1 MRQAQSIAVAIAVSV
16 ATAFVAAQA
25 QPAPAPAPPPG
36 AQGGERGGEAGQGR
50 GAGRGG
56 AAAGAPARGITI
68 NQNVIQKATAKI
80 SGEKIS
86 GTVEFN
92 EYQVA
97 NGGLVQVVFDLQGV
111 PPGTHGVHI
120 HTVGRCDAPDF
131 ASAGGHFD
139 PGPAGNTDPDM
150 NHPYHSGDLPNIV
163 ANAMGAVTATSY
175 TTRINLGG
183 PLSPIDAD
191 GAAIIIHAN
200 PDTNQTGT
208 KGQGVG
214 GGTPIACGV
223 IVK

>member
-1 MRQAQSIAVAIAVSV
+1 MHQATSIAVALALSA
-16 ATAFVAAQA
+16 ATAFVAAQG
-25 QPAPAPAPPPG
+25 QAPPPPEGGG
-36 AQGGERGGEAGQGR
+36 ARGGGGGQGR
-50 GAGRGG
+50 GGAGGG
-56 AAAGAPARGITI
+56 GAAGAPARGVTI
-68 NQNVIQKATAKI
+68 NQNVIQKASAKV

-97 NGGLVQVVFDLQGV
+97 NGGLVQVVYNLQGV

-120 HTVGRCDAPDF
+120 HTVGKCDPPDF

-139 PGPAGNTDPDM
+139 PGPAGNSDPDL
-150 NHPYHSGDLPNIV
+150 NHPYHSGDLPSIV
-163 ANAMGAVTATSY
+163 ANATGAVTATNY

-191 GAAIIIHAN
+191 GAAIIIHQN

-214 GGTPIACGV
+214 GGAAIACGV

>member
-1 MRQAQSIAVAIAVSV
+1 MHSQSRWPSRSVA

-25 QPAPAPAPPPG
+25 QPPAPP
-36 AQGGERGGEAGQGR
+36 GGGRGGGGQGR
-50 GAGRGG
+50 GGGGGGGG
-56 AAAGAPARGITI
+56 AAPPARGVSI
-68 NQNVIQKATAKI
+68 NQNVIQKASAKV

-97 NGGLVQVVFDLQGV
+97 NGGLVQVVYNLQGV

-120 HTVGRCDAPDF
+120 HAVGRCDLPDF

-139 PGPAGNTDPDM
+139 PGPAGNTDPDL
-150 NHPYHSGDLPNIV
+150 NHPYHAGDLPNIV
-163 ANAMGAVTATSY
+163 ANATGAVTATSY

-191 GAAIIIHAN
+191 GAAIVIHQN

-214 GGTPIACGV
+214 GGAAIACGV

>member
-1 MRQAQSIAVAIAVSV
+1 MRHAQSIAVAIVFSA

-25 QPAPAPAPPPG
+25 QPPAPP
-36 AQGGERGGEAGQGR
+36 GGGRGG
-50 GAGRGG
+50 GRGG
-56 AAAGAPARGITI
+56 AGGGGGAAGAPARGITI
-68 NQNVIQKATAKI
+68 NQNVIQKASAQVSGAKV
-80 SGEKIS
+80 S
-86 GTVEFN
+86 GTIEFN

-97 NGGLVQVVFDLQGV
+97 NGGLVQIVYNLQGL

-120 HTVGRCDAPDF
+120 HTVGRCDGPTF
-131 ASAGGHFD
+131 ESAGGHFD
-139 PGPAGNTDPDM
+139 PGPAGNPDPDL
-150 NHPYHSGDLPNIV
+150 NHPYHSGDLPNII
-163 ANAMGAVTATSY
+163 ANAQGAVTATSY

-191 GAAIIIHAN
+191 GAAIVIHQN

-214 GGTPIACGV
+214 GGTAIACGI

>member
-1 MRQAQSIAVAIAVSV
+1 MREAKSVAVAVAFCA

-25 QPAPAPAPPPG
+25 QPPAPP
-36 AQGGERGGEAGQGR
+36 AGGGRGGGQQGR
-50 GAGRGG
+50 GGGRGT
-56 AAAGAPARGITI
+56 APAQGAPARGITI
-68 NQNVIQKATAKI
+68 NQNVIQKATAQI

-97 NGGLVQVVFDLQGV
+97 NGGLVQVVYNLQGV
-111 PPGTHGVHI
+111 PPGMHGVHI
-120 HTVGRCDAPDF
+120 HTVGLCDPPAF
-131 ASAGGHFD
+131 ESAGGHFD
-139 PGPAGNTDPDM
+139 PGPAGNPDSDL

-163 ANAMGAVTATSY
+163 ANAQGAVTATAY

-191 GAAIIIHAN
+191 GAAIVIHQN

-214 GGTPIACGV
+214 GGTAIACGV
-223 IVK
+223 LVK

>member
-1 MRQAQSIAVAIAVSV
+1 MRSAQSIAMAHRLQPGGGNCGGARAGAGS
-16 ATAFVAAQA
+16 ASRWSGAVAAVREEA
-25 QPAPAPAPPPG
+25 VAVK
-36 AQGGERGGEAGQGR
+36 GGG
-50 GAGRGG
+50 
-56 AAAGAPARGITI
+56 AGAPARGVTI
-68 NQNVIQKATAKI
+68 NQNVIQKASAKI

-97 NGGLVQVVFDLQGV
+97 NGGLIQVVYSLEGV

-120 HTVGRCDAPDF
+120 HTVGRCDPPSF

-139 PGPAGNTDPDM
+139 PGPAGNPDPDL

-163 ANAMGAVTATSY
+163 ANATGAVQVTSY
-175 TTRINLGG
+175 TTRFNLGG

-191 GAAIIIHAN
+191 GAAIVIHQG

-214 GGTPIACGV
+214 GGNAIACG
-223 IVK
+223 ILVK

>member
-1 MRQAQSIAVAIAVSV
+1 MHQARSIAVAFAFCA
-16 ATAFVAAQA
+16 ATVFVAAQA
-25 QPAPAPAPPPG
+25 QQPAPP
-36 AQGGERGGEAGQGR
+36 GGGGRGGGGGQGR
-50 GAGRGG
+50 GGAGGG
-56 AAAGAPARGITI
+56 GGAAGAPARGVTI
-68 NQNVIQKATAKI
+68 NQNVIQKASAKVA
-80 SGEKIS
+80 GEKVS

-97 NGGLVQVVFDLQGV
+97 NGGLVQVIYNLQGV

-120 HTVGRCDAPDF
+120 HAVGRCDAPDF

-139 PGPAGNTDPDM
+139 PGPSGNPDPDL
-150 NHPYHSGDLPNIV
+150 NHPYHAGDLPNIV
-163 ANAMGAVTATSY
+163 ANAAGAVTATSY

-191 GAAIIIHAN
+191 GAAIVIHQN
-200 PDTNQTGT
+200 PDTNQTGA

-214 GGTPIACGV
+214 GGAAIACGV

>member
-1 MRQAQSIAVAIAVSV
+1 MRQAQLIAMAIAFCA

-25 QPAPAPAPPPG
+25 QPPAPPPG
-36 AQGGERGGEAGQGR
+36 GGRGGGGQGR
-50 GAGRGG
+50 GGGGGGGG
-56 AAAGAPARGITI
+56 AAAPARGVTI
-68 NQNVIQKATAKI
+68 NQNVIQKASATV
-80 SGEKIS
+80 SGGKIS

-97 NGGLVQVVFDLQGV
+97 NGGLVQIVYNLQGL
-111 PPGTHGVHI
+111 PPGMHGVHV
-120 HTVGRCDAPDF
+120 HAVGRCDPPDF
-131 ASAGGHFD
+131 TSAGGHFD
-139 PGPAGNTDPDM
+139 PGPAGNTDPDV

-163 ANAMGAVTATSY
+163 ANAAGAVTATSY
-175 TTRINLGG
+175 TTRLNLGG

-191 GAAIIIHAN
+191 GAAIVIHQN

-214 GGTPIACGV
+214 GGTAIACGI

>member
-1 MRQAQSIAVAIAVSV
+1 MRRAQSLAVAIALGA

-25 QPAPAPAPPPG
+25 QPPAPP
-36 AQGGERGGEAGQGR
+36 GGGRGGGGQGR
-50 GAGRGG
+50 GGAGGGG
-56 AAAGAPARGITI
+56 AAQPARGVSI
-68 NQNVIQKATAKI
+68 NQNVIQKATAKV

-86 GTVEFN
+86 GTIEFN

-97 NGGLVQVVFDLQGV
+97 NGGLVQVVYSLQGV
-111 PPGTHGVHI
+111 PPGMHGVHI
-120 HTVGRCDAPDF
+120 HTVGRCDPPDF

-139 PGPAGNTDPDM
+139 PGPAGNTDPDL
-150 NHPYHSGDLPNIV
+150 NHPYHSGDLPPIV
-163 ANAMGAVTATSY
+163 ANASGAVTATSY

-191 GAAIIIHAN
+191 GAAIIIHQN

>member
-1 MRQAQSIAVAIAVSV
+1 MQQAKSMAVAIMLSA

-25 QPAPAPAPPPG
+25 QPPAPP
-36 AQGGERGGEAGQGR
+36 GGGRGGGGQGR
-50 GAGRGG
+50 GGGGGG
-56 AAAGAPARGITI
+56 AAAPGAPARGVTI

-80 SGEKIS
+80 EGGKIS
-86 GTVEFN
+86 GTIEFN

-97 NGGLVQVVFDLQGV
+97 NGGLVQVVYNLQGV
-111 PPGTHGVHI
+111 PPGMHGVHI
-120 HTVGRCDAPDF
+120 HAVGRCDAPDF

-139 PGPAGNTDPDM
+139 PGPAGNADPDL

-163 ANAMGAVTATSY
+163 ANATGAVNATSY

-191 GAAIIIHAN
+191 GAAIVIHQG
-200 PDTNQTGT
+200 PDANQTGT

-214 GGTPIACGV
+214 GGTAIACGV

>member
-1 MRQAQSIAVAIAVSV
+1 MRRRRS
-16 ATAFVAAQA
+16 
-25 QPAPAPAPPPG
+25 APTAPPAG
-36 AQGGERGGEAGQGR
+36 RGGGGGGQGR
-50 GAGRGG
+50 GGAGGGG
-56 AAAGAPARGITI
+56 AAAGAPARGVTV
-68 NQNVIQKATAKI
+68 NQNVIQKASAKVT
-80 SGEKIS
+80 GEKIS

-97 NGGLVQVVFDLQGV
+97 NGSLVQVVYNLQGV
-111 PPGTHGVHI
+111 PPGTHGVHV
-120 HTVGRCDAPDF
+120 HNVGPLRAPEF

-139 PGPAGNTDPDM
+139 PGPAGNPDPDL

-163 ANAMGAVTATSY
+163 ANATGAVTATSY

-183 PLSPIDAD
+183 PLSPFDAD
-191 GAAIIIHAN
+191 GAAIIIHQN

>member
-1 MRQAQSIAVAIAVSV
+1 MRSAQSIAAAIAFTA
-16 ATAFVAAQA
+16 ATALVAAQA
-25 QPAPAPAPPPG
+25 QPQAPPPG
-36 AQGGERGGEAGQGR
+36 GRGEGSGGGQGR
-50 GAGRGG
+50 GGG
-56 AAAGAPARGITI
+56 GGGAAGAPGGPARGVTI
-68 NQNVIQKATAKI
+68 NQNVIQKATAKV

-97 NGGLVQVVFDLQGV
+97 NGGLVQVVYNLQGV

-120 HTVGRCDAPDF
+120 HTVGRCDGPTF
-131 ASAGGHFD
+131 EGAGGHFD
-139 PGPAGNTDPDM
+139 PGPAGNTDADL

-163 ANAMGAVTATSY
+163 ANAQGAVTATSY

-191 GAAIIIHAN
+191 GAAIVIHQN

-214 GGTPIACGV
+214 GGTAIACGV

>member
-1 MRQAQSIAVAIAVSV
+1 MRQAQSIAVAIALSA
-16 ATAFVAAQA
+16 ATAFVAAQG
-25 QPAPAPAPPPG
+25 QPAPTPAPP
-36 AQGGERGGEAGQGR
+36 GGGRGGGGGQGR
-50 GAGRGG
+50 GGAGGGG
-56 AAAGAPARGITI
+56 AAAGAPARGVTI
-68 NQNVIQKATAKI
+68 NQNVIQKATAKV
-80 SGEKIS
+80 SGENIS

-97 NGGLVQVVFDLQGV
+97 NGGLVQVVYNLQGV

-120 HTVGRCDAPDF
+120 HTVGRCDAPEF

-139 PGPAGNTDPDM
+139 PGPAGNPDPDV

-163 ANAMGAVTATSY
+163 ASPAGAVTATSY

-191 GAAIIIHAN
+191 GAAIIIHQN

>member
-1 MRQAQSIAVAIAVSV
+1 MQRAKSMVVAIALS
-16 ATAFVAAQA
+16 AAIAFVAAQA
-25 QPAPAPAPPPG
+25 QPPAPP
-36 AQGGERGGEAGQGR
+36 GGRGGGGGGQGR
-50 GAGRGG
+50 GGGGGG
-56 AAAGAPARGITI
+56 AAAPGAPARGVTV
-68 NQNVIQKATAKI
+68 NQNVIQKASATI
-80 SGEKIS
+80 EGGKIS

-97 NGGLVQVVFDLQGV
+97 NGGLVQVVYNLQGV
-111 PPGTHGVHI
+111 PPGMHGVHI
-120 HTVGRCDAPDF
+120 HTVGRCEGDF

-139 PGPAGNTDPDM
+139 PGPAGNADPDV

-163 ANAMGAVTATSY
+163 ANATGVVNATSY

-191 GAAIIIHAN
+191 GASIVIHQN

-214 GGTPIACGV
+214 GGTAIACGV

>member
-1 MRQAQSIAVAIAVSV
+1 MHSTRRP
-16 ATAFVAAQA
+16 TFVAAQA
-25 QPAPAPAPPPG
+25 QPPAPP
-36 AQGGERGGEAGQGR
+36 GGGRGGGGGGQGR
-50 GAGRGG
+50 GGGGGG
-56 AAAGAPARGITI
+56 AAAPGAPARGVTI
-68 NQNVIQKATAKI
+68 NQNVIQKASAKI
-80 SGEKIS
+80 EGGKIS

-97 NGGLVQVVFDLQGV
+97 NGGLVQVVYNLQGV

-120 HTVGRCDAPDF
+120 HTVGRCEGDIG
-131 ASAGGHFD
+131 SAGGHFD
-139 PGPAGNTDPDM
+139 PGPAGNADPDL

-163 ANAMGAVTATSY
+163 ANATGAVTATSY

-191 GAAIIIHAN
+191 GAAVVIHQN

-214 GGTPIACGV
+214 GGTAIACGV